1 MAVRKKDTTKA
12 EVKTEETKVDE
23 TPVVVEEPQVGEES
37 EVTVDSEENVSEGV
51 TEEAPEEKEPEVVV
65 EQESLEEEK
74 KETEQPE
81 VKVDVEG
88 SVVKKEEQPERNVR
102 IKMGAD
108 HKCCIGGEWYNLKKG
123 QCYNVPVS
131 VKNILMQVEGLL
143 LPL

>member
-23 TPVVVEEPQVGEES
+23 TPVVVEEPQVTIDTEE
-37 EVTVDSEENVSEGV
+37 TVSEN
-51 TEEAPEEKEPEVVV
+51 
-65 EQESLEEEK
+65 SLEEEEETPEVTV
-74 KETEQPE
+74 ETEPE
-81 VKVDVEG
+81 VTVEPEEQPKVNVDVEG
-88 SVVKKEEQPERNVR
+88 SIVKKEEQPEKNVR

-123 QCYNVPVS
+123 QCYNVPLS
-131 VKNILMQVEGLL
+131 VKKRLNKADVL

>member
-23 TPVVVEEPQVGEES
+23 TPVVVEEPQVTIDTEE
-37 EVTVDSEENVSEGV
+37 TVSEN
-51 TEEAPEEKEPEVVV
+51 
-65 EQESLEEEK
+65 SLEEEEETPEVTV
-74 KETEQPE
+74 ETEPE
-81 VKVDVEG
+81 VTVEPEEQPKVNVDVEG
-88 SVVKKEEQPERNVR
+88 SIVKKEEQPEKNVR

>member
-23 TPVVVEEPQVGEES
+23 TPVVVEEPQVTIDTEE
-37 EVTVDSEENVSEGV
+37 TVSEN
-51 TEEAPEEKEPEVVV
+51 
-65 EQESLEEEK
+65 SLEEEEETPEVTV
-74 KETEQPE
+74 ETEPE
-81 VKVDVEG
+81 VTVEPEEQPKVHVDVEG
-88 SVVKKEEQPERNVR
+88 SIVKKEEQPEKNVR

>member
-1 MAVRKKDTTKA
+1 MAVRKKDTTKV

-23 TPVVVEEPQVGEES
+23 TPVIVEEPQVSEES

-51 TEEAPEEKEPEVVV
+51 TEAPEERAPEVFV
-65 EQESLEEEK
+65 EQESHEEK

-108 HKCCIGGEWYNLKKG
+108 HKCCIGGEWYNLKKS

-131 VKNILMQVEGLL
+131 VKNILMQVVGLL